1 MDSNHQFREGAVGIR
16 KFSRCRLFRLLR
28 LSRSCIHISAR
39 GPPWFSLLLLPAN
52 TPARPGRY
60 SRGGGTRRRNGAAP
74 DAADDRPHRQSPS
87 CGKRAAYDKSLR
99 VERHDATP
107 ALDLRKSPKPAA
119 GLFHLPTGPGLGLQI
134 NEAELAKRRSRNYPA
149 PENRGDECDGCF
161 KVRLGNQ

>member
-1 MDSNHQFREGAVGIR
+1 M
-16 KFSRCRLFRLLR
+16 SRLWRAALRSGFVVLTVKLKYTFALYRLDQQ
-28 LSRSCIHISAR
+28 
-39 GPPWFSLLLLPAN
+39 SLNAQ
-52 TPARPGRY
+52 TKASTRPGRY

-74 DAADDRPHRQSPS
+74 DAADDPPHRQSPS